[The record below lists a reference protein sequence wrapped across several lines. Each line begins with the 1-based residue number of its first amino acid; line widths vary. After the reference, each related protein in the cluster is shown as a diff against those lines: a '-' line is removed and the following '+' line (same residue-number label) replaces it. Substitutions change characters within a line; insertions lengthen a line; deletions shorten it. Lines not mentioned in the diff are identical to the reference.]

1 MLKEADIDA
10 VDICTIHDQHLDNVL
25 ACAAAGKHIVLEKPM
40 GIDIQECRD
49 MVAAAEKAGITFMV
63 AQCLRYEP
71 HSRVIHQMIQEGE
84 FGEIWSI
91 RSDNFYAMVPP
102 RSKVGGERS
111 IMAGSWWMDGK
122 RSGGGPLIAQTTHH
136 LDLFRYYIG
145 DAKRVTAASWTDH
158 PVFIN
163 GAEQS
168 IAATIEFE
176 NGAVGHVLSSWTTR
190 TPWNHCYWLAFG
202 PRPSENTRSLS
213 RPLLTRKKM
222 SS

>member
-1 MLKEADIDA
+1 
-10 VDICTIHDQHLDNVL
+10 
-25 ACAAAGKHIVLEKPM
+25 
-40 GIDIQECRD
+40 
-49 MVAAAEKAGITFMV
+49 MV

-84 FGEIWSI
+84 FGEIWSV

-145 DAKRVTAASWTDH
+145 DAKRVTAASWAETVGEHSQLEPPASHSKED
-158 PVFIN
+158 VFLMK
-163 GAEQS
+163 
-168 IAATIEFE
+168 
-176 NGAVGHVLSSWTTR
+176 H
-190 TPWNHCYWLAFG
+190 LARFCG
-202 PRPSENTRSLS
+202 YTFHDASERV
-213 RPLLTRKKM
+213 
-222 SS
+222 